1 LINICERLVVMA
13 ADSRVMYEDLPGSI
27 RKSMPPEEPGDAVWH
42 PGQSLSQMVAD
53 LEKKV
58 LIHALAHAGTQARA
72 AGLLGID
79 QSTIARKLKKYGLGR
94 LGAAAM
100 KK

>member
-13 ADSRVMYEDLPGSI
+13 HNRRVRFEDLPGSI
-27 RKSMPPEEPGDAVWH
+27 RKSMTAEAPDDPVWH
-42 PGQSLSQMVAD
+42 PDHTLSQMVAD

-58 LIHALAHAGTQARA
+58 LTAALEKGKTQASA
-72 AGLLGID
+72 AKLLGIN
-79 QSTIARKLKKYGLGR
+79 QSTIARKMQKYGLDRSGW
-94 LGAAAM
+94 AT